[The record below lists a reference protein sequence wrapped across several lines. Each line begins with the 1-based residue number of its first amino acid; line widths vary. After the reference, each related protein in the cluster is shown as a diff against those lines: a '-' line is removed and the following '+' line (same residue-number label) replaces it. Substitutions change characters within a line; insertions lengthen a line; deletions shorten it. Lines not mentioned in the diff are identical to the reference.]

1 MPSASALVSFEP
13 AEAPQQARRGL
24 SRRSD
29 HPASCGFDGFLD
41 LFSWHGEGPGQAER
55 PPFQHAP
62 EAGRVASVTSR
73 AESKASTVVRRRL
86 SRPGRP
92 ERRRRRR
99 PSCTGHGWLGV
110 GRTLCLARPRRVQT
124 PLHRARPWPAPPME
138 AQHRRSRSVGPWPWQ
153 VPTDAGQA
161 KGVKEAAQGDPSGRV
176 NLRHHVPCRGGAH
189 ALQGHQAL
197 RAQRI
202 EVFEAGH
209 QAMFEQLVHQLLSD
223 AVHLECA
230 APVQHR
236 PRGAGVA
243 HEVITPQEGPVQAK
257 HSATRRTIA
266 WGRNRGR
273 LRQLAFEGPSVGVCT
288 AFEVLLAWLDP
299 DPASIFGM
307 TSRGARC
314 APCRPAAG

>member
-1 MPSASALVSFEP
+1 MALGWSYK
-13 AEAPQQARRGL
+13 RR
-24 SRRSD
+24 
-29 HPASCGFDGFLD
+29 F
-41 LFSWHGEGPGQAER
+41 
-55 PPFQHAP
+55 
-62 EAGRVASVTSR
+62 
-73 AESKASTVVRRRL
+73 
-86 SRPGRP
+86 
-92 ERRRRRR
+92 
-99 PSCTGHGWLGV
+99 TGHGHG
-110 GRTLCLARPRRVQT
+110 
-124 PLHRARPWPAPPME
+124 PLHPWKHGIGAAE
-138 AQHRRSRSVGPWPWQ
+138 VLGHGRGKFR
-153 VPTDAGQA
+153 TDAGQA
-161 KGVKEAAQGDPSGRV
+161 KGVKEAAQGHPSGRV

-273 LRQLAFEGPSVGVCT
+273 CRQLAFEGPSVG
-288 AFEVLLAWLDP
+288 
-299 DPASIFGM
+299 M
-307 TSRGARC
+307 
-314 APCRPAAG
+314 